1 MPQTLPTV
9 LTAFSIKFLPS
20 LQSSHPQFQM
30 NHLLIRGRLLADR
43 ALEPEK
49 ELNYTIQRT

>member
-9 LTAFSIKFLPS
+9 LIEFFINFLPS

-30 NHLLIRGRLLADR
+30 NHLLIHGRLLVDR
-43 ALEPEK
+43 AL
-49 ELNYTIQRT
+49 NQRKH